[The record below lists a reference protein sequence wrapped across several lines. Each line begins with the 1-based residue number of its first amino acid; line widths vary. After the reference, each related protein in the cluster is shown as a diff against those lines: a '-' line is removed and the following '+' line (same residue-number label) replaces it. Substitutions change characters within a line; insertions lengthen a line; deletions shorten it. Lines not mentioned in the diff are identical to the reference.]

1 VTRGGKHV
9 ALFAYPDFGHQKP
22 TVELIR
28 QLVARGHR
36 VTYVVD
42 EALSRPVVEAGSA
55 LLGYRSPNRGA
66 TSNGAMTPEQI
77 GRIGLDF
84 LTESIEVILPLARR
98 HFATDVPDLVV
109 YDYESCVT
117 ARTLAAEWERPT
129 VQFSPTFASNE
140 TYSLYTDLFAPDDPA
155 IYRTFEV
162 IQKFLGDGDLAS
174 PAFWS
179 LLAASDPHHN
189 IVFLPREFQPHGES
203 FDERFTF
210 VGHSAGAG
218 IDHGLW
224 SPPAGDTPVVLAS
237 LGTFTN
243 NRPEFFR
250 TCAEAFA
257 DKQWHVVMTVGRG
270 NLPPPEWVD
279 APNIE
284 VHEWLPHP
292 AVLPHA
298 EVMITH
304 GGMSGVVEALSFGTP
319 MVVVPH
325 ILDQFVIAR
334 RVGELGLGET
344 IQSEDFT
351 ASNLR
356 HAVDSV
362 ARERRARPRPSAD
375 MRQAIST
382 GGGAA
387 RAADVLEGL
396 W

>member
-1 VTRGGKHV
+1 VNRGGKHV

-22 TVELIR
+22 TLELIR

-36 VTYVVD
+36 VTYIVD

-55 LLGYRSPNRGA
+55 LLSYRSPHRGA
-66 TSNGAMTPEQI
+66 GSNGAMTPERI
-77 GRIGLDF
+77 ARIGLDF

-98 HFATDVPDLVV
+98 HFAGDVPDLVV
-109 YDYESCVT
+109 YDYESCVS
-117 ARTLAAEWERPT
+117 ARTLAAEWDRPT
-129 VQFSPTFASNE
+129 VQFCPTFASNE

-155 IYRTFEV
+155 IYETFEV
-162 IQKFLGDGDLAS
+162 IQRFLGDADPAS
-174 PAFWS
+174 PEFWS
-179 LLAASDPHHN
+179 LLAASDPRHN

-218 IDHGLW
+218 PDPALW
-224 SPPAGDTPVVLAS
+224 SPPSGDTPVVLAS

-250 TCAEAFA
+250 TVAEAFA

-298 EVMITH
+298 QVMITH

-319 MVVVPH
+319 LVAVPH

-334 RVGELGLGET
+334 RIAELGLGET
-344 IQSEDFT
+344 LQSEEFS
-351 ASNLR
+351 ANALR
-356 HAVDSV
+356 RAVDAV
-362 ARERRARPRPSAD
+362 ARERTARPRASAD
-375 MRQAIST
+375 MQRAIAA

-387 RAADVLEGL
+387 RAADVLQEL
-396 W
+396 L